1 MKLHSQQRTY
11 HSPVTTDES
20 PISIIL
26 ADDHPVLRK
35 GMLDILRSESSVRV
49 IAETGNGDDAL
60 RLIESEKPNI
70 AILDVE
76 MPKKSGIEV
85 AKSVQE
91 QGLPTDV
98 IILTLYDSENFFNQS
113 LDVGVM
119 GYVLKDSAVE
129 DILECIQSVME
140 GKHYISPQLSNFLLR
155 RRNRS
160 SAGIEKKLGIDA
172 LTTMERKILKHISEN
187 KTTKIIAEE
196 LFLSPKTIDTHRHNI
211 CTKLEITGT
220 NALLRF
226 ALEHRDKL

>member
-1 MKLHSQQRTY
+1 MQRISQITN
-11 HSPVTTDES
+11 HEP
-20 PISIIL
+20 PITILL

-35 GMLDILRSESSVRV
+35 GMFDILKTETSIKV
-49 IAETGNGDDAL
+49 IGETGNGDDAL
-60 RLIESEKPNI
+60 RFIETQKPNI

-85 AKSVQE
+85 AKFVQE

-98 IILTLYDSENFFNQS
+98 IILTLYDNENFFNQS

-129 DILECIQSVME
+129 DIIECIKSVME

-160 SAGIEKKLGIDA
+160 SVGIEKKLGLSS
-172 LTTMERKILKHISEN
+172 LTTMERKILKLISEN
-187 KTTKIIAEE
+187 KTTKILAEE

>member
-1 MKLHSQQRTY
+1 MKLNSQPPSHISHLTS
-11 HSPVTTDES
+11 HIE
-20 PISIIL
+20 PITVLL
-26 ADDHPVLRK
+26 ADDHPILRK
-35 GMLDILRSESSVRV
+35 GMLDILRNESSINV

-85 AKSVQE
+85 AKFVQE

-98 IILTLYDSENFFNQS
+98 IILTLYDNENFFNQS
-113 LDVGVM
+113 LDCGVM

-129 DILECIQSVME
+129 DIIECIKSVMK

-160 SAGIEKKLGIDA
+160 SEGIEKKLGIDA
-172 LTTMERKILKHISEN
+172 LTTM
-187 KTTKIIAEE
+187 
-196 LFLSPKTIDTHRHNI
+196 
-211 CTKLEITGT
+211 
-220 NALLRF
+220 
-226 ALEHRDKL
+226 